1 MSICLMVKYEVPTP
15 KSHMLPIATE
25 AAFQKYWQPGCAA
38 LHLQWIPLFQAG
50 FPLKQEDISLVIGE
64 LVQLKMW
71 LSRNE
76 GAAVPR
82 DVVARIDLLVQTLQE
97 LCGESQAEVYI
108 G

>member
-1 MSICLMVKYEVPTP
+1 MSISLIVEFEVPTQ
-15 KSHMLPIATE
+15 KSRILPIATE

-50 FPLKQEDISLVIGE
+50 FPLKQEDISSVIGE
-64 LVQLKMW
+64 LVQLKTW

-76 GAAVPR
+76 GAAVPQ
-82 DVVARIDLLVQTLQE
+82 DVVARIDLLVQKLQE